1 MMNTMTAVLGGVN
14 MTKTPKNIIQKQSQ
28 TGKTER
34 AIHWELKVCKILESS
49 KCPQIALLDLPEMYR
64 WSGYHDF

>member
-1 MMNTMTAVLGGVN
+1 

-28 TGKTER
+28 AGKTER